1 MAHTASRGYP
11 QGRIV
16 RAKVSTLCS
25 DSSSTDGSFDA
36 SWRQGGAW
44 VTHECFQKGV
54 SGARRG
60 RSGRRWRLAGAALD
74 VAGAAQ
80 GPLWASLGPRRTL
93 SGRLWRLAGAAVG
106 VAGGSQRPLW
116 ASLGPRRG
124 RSGRRWRL
132 AGAALDVAGAAQGPL
147 WAASLHFDAEV
158 TLSVTMFSKSVFSQ
172 SPSISPQCF
181 ILVSTLS
188 FPSKVYL
195 GFNAFLHFNVFLHF
209 NA

>member
-1 MAHTASRGYP
+1 MGDPRVLPEGRRWGS
-11 QGRIV
+11 QG
-16 RAKVSTLCS
+16 ALWVSL
-25 DSSSTDGSFDA
+25 GP
-36 SWRQGGAW
+36 
-44 VTHECFQKGV
+44 
-54 SGARRG
+54 RRG
-60 RSGRRWRLAGAALD
+60 RASHRWDLAGSALGVAGASQRSIWASLRPRRTRSGRRWALTGAD
-74 VAGAAQ
+74 
-80 GPLWASLGPRRTL
+80 
-93 SGRLWRLAGAAVG
+93 VG

-147 WAASLHFDAEV
+147 RAASLHFDAEV
-158 TLSVTMFSKSVFSQ
+158 TLSVTMFFKSVFSQ

-188 FPSKVYL
+188 FTSKVFYL